1 MRYIEWLILFIL
13 GAIGT
18 GLANFIG
25 YDVGFMDSLPGL
37 VVLIVISMIAVV
49 CTKVIPLK
57 LPIVAYCSIIGLLS
71 ACPLSP
77 IREFVIQA
85 ANNINFT
92 APFTMVGAFAGLAVS
107 DQLKTFI
114 SQGWKIL
121 IVGIFVMTGIFLGS
135 CIWDQLVLSVAGV
148 I

>member
-114 SQGWKIL
+114 SQGWNIL
-121 IVGIFVMTGIFLGS
+121 IVGIFVMTGTFLGS

>member
-13 GAIGT
+13 GAIST

-92 APFTMVGAFAGLAVS
+92 ASFTMVGAFAGLAVS

-121 IVGIFVMTGIFLGS
+121 IVGIFVMTGTFLGS

>member
-1 MRYIEWLILFIL
+1 MRYIEWLVLFIL

-25 YDVGFMDSLPGL
+25 YDVGFMNSLPGL

-121 IVGIFVMTGIFLGS
+121 IVGIFVMTGTFLGS
-135 CIWDQLVLSVAGV
+135 CIWDQLVLSVSGV